1 MSFSPFEKRK
11 TKESIVF
18 KNNLETP
25 EDVAKKK
32 KKLRV
37 TRATRVRLTT
47 HQKSNK
53 IVPVLRTT

>member
-32 KKLRV
+32 KKASGYPR
-37 TRATRVRLTT
+37 
-47 HQKSNK
+47 N
-53 IVPVLRTT
+53 